1 MVYLWERGPKSER
14 DEELSRE
21 TATIVQGGGGEE
33 ICVRILEK
41 YFTFVQ
47 W

>member
-21 TATIVQGGGGEE
+21 TATIVEGRGGGGGGDF
-33 ICVRILEK
+33 
-41 YFTFVQ
+41 FT
-47 W
+47 